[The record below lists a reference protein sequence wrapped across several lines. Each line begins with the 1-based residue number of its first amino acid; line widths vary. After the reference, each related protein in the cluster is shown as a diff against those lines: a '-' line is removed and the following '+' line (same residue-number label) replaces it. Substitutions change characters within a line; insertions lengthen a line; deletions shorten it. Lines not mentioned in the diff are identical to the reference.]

1 MTSSP
6 WLRSTCLQ
14 PAPPCSPSSRVS
26 GGARRRSSRSWQAG
40 GSPCTRSGRAR
51 PPPGSSPACRRE
63 STGSWAPSPRSEPGW
78 WAKRSGRRPRPA
90 RPQNPTGPSRARAAS
105 PPTST
110 PRWTSSVSER
120 VSERPGSSV
129 SARVIAF
136 DAAGSR
142 SRSDRLATE
151 EPLEIRLLAGR
162 SRRTASVTM
171 RTPGADFELAAG
183 FLHGEGIVAGPGDIV
198 GMSYCSD
205 PGIEG
210 EQRFNI
216 VNVALAP
223 HVAPD
228 LAPLERHFLTTS
240 ACGVCGKASLDALR
254 VRSAPLAG
262 TSPRIDPGTL
272 TGLPGRLRAAQGLFE
287 VTGGLHAAGLFDAGG
302 NLVAVR
308 QDVARHSAVDKL
320 LGRAPMAG
328 RMP

>member
-1 MTSSP
+1 M
-6 WLRSTCLQ
+6 
-14 PAPPCSPSSRVS
+14 
-26 GGARRRSSRSWQAG
+26 
-40 GSPCTRSGRAR
+40 
-51 PPPGSSPACRRE
+51 
-63 STGSWAPSPRSEPGW
+63 SE
-78 WAKRSGRRPRPA
+78 R
-90 RPQNPTGPSRARAAS
+90 
-105 PPTST
+105 
-110 PRWTSSVSER
+110 VSER

-129 SARVIAF
+129 SARVVAF

-142 SRSDRLATE
+142 NRSDRLATE

-162 SRRTASVTM
+162 SRRTAAVTM

-183 FLHGEGIVAGPGDIV
+183 FLHGEGVVAGPGDIV
-198 GMSYCSD
+198 GMSYCTD
-205 PGIEG
+205 PGIDG

-302 NLVAVR
+302 NLVAAR
-308 QDVARHSAVDKL
+308 EDVGRHNAVDKL
-320 LGRAPMAG
+320 LGWALMAG
-328 RMP
+328 RLPLAESIVVVSGRASYEILQKCLAAAVPVVCSVSAPSSLAVSLAEQFEMTLVGFLRGDRFNVYAGAARIARCGVQP

>member
-1 MTSSP
+1 M
-6 WLRSTCLQ
+6 
-14 PAPPCSPSSRVS
+14 
-26 GGARRRSSRSWQAG
+26 
-40 GSPCTRSGRAR
+40 
-51 PPPGSSPACRRE
+51 
-63 STGSWAPSPRSEPGW
+63 
-78 WAKRSGRRPRPA
+78 
-90 RPQNPTGPSRARAAS
+90 
-105 PPTST
+105 
-110 PRWTSSVSER
+110 
-120 VSERPGSSV
+120 SERPGSSV
-129 SARVIAF
+129 PARVVAF

-162 SRRTASVTM
+162 SRHTAAVTM

-183 FLHGEGIVAGPGDIV
+183 FLHGEGIIAGAEDIAA
-198 GMSYCSD
+198 MSYCAD
-205 PGIEG
+205 PGVDG

-216 VNVALAP
+216 VNVALAA

-262 TSPRIDPGTL
+262 AGPRVAPGTL
-272 TGLPGRLRAAQGLFE
+272 TGLPARLRAAQGLFE

-308 QDVARHSAVDKL
+308 EDVGRHNAVDKL
-320 LGRAPMAG
+320 LGWALMAG
-328 RMP
+328 RLPLSESIVLVSGRASYEILQKCLAAAVPVVCSVSAPSSLAVSLAEQFGMTLVGFLRGDRFNV